1 MAKDKIPTSRV
12 GRTAKIGGLAAG
24 QAIRQAGTHAANIA
38 RTKDGRDAALE
49 RRHVEAA
56 EQIVAALGTM
66 KGAAMKVGQV
76 MSFLDVGLVPE
87 EYREEFQRKL
97 AALRDAAPT
106 VTFKDMGK
114 VIEEEL
120 EDPLHELFAEFDQ
133 TPIAAASI
141 GQVYRARLR
150 DGREVAVKVQYPG
163 VAAAVRADMQN
174 LGLILRLAKRIAP
187 GMDPKAIG
195 EEIRERIHEELD
207 YELEAQNQRSLARI
221 FRGHPFIV
229 VPDVVGSLSRE
240 RVLVTEYV
248 HGTGFEELKSRSQAE
263 RDRLGEIM
271 FRFYFGCLYRH
282 HQFSGDP
289 HPGNSMLLD
298 DGRVAFFDFGLFKRM
313 PPGTVELEIIGARAV
328 IEGDTETLMRVGTE
342 TGFFPEPEK
351 FKPERV
357 LEHFRAATSW
367 YTVDEYVELAPELAT
382 QVMIDMSDPRSQYFG
397 QLRHESA
404 PPDHIFGRRMEVLTL
419 AVIAQLHA
427 RGNFHRIAREWFYSD
442 PPATEL
448 GRQEVEFFRRSGP
461 PSSSGPRPRAPRGDD
476 SARAPRERPRH
487 TR

>member
-1 MAKDKIPTSRV
+1 MARDKIPTSRV
-12 GRTAKIGGLAAG
+12 GRTARISGLAAG
-24 QAIRQAGTHAANIA
+24 QAIRQAGTHAANVA
-38 RTKDGRDAALE
+38 RTKEGRDAALE

-56 EQIVAALGTM
+56 EQIVVALGTM
-66 KGAAMKVGQV
+66 KGVAMKLGQV

-97 AALRDAAPT
+97 GALRDAAPT
-106 VTFKDMGK
+106 VTFKDMRK

-120 EDPLHELFAEFDQ
+120 EEPVEDVFEELDEE
-133 TPIAAASI
+133 PIAAASI
-141 GQVYRARLR
+141 GQVYWARLAG
-150 DGREVAVKVQYPG
+150 GRPVAVKVQYPG

-187 GMDPKAIG
+187 GVDPKAIG
-195 EEIRERIHEELD
+195 EEIRERIEEELD
-207 YELEAQNQRSLARI
+207 YELEAQNQRGLARI

-229 VPDVVGSLSRE
+229 VPDVITSLSRE

-248 HGTGFEELKSRSQAE
+248 RGTGFEELKGYPQAQ
-263 RDRLGEIM
+263 RDRFAEII

-313 PPGTVELEIIGARAV
+313 PSGAVELEIAAQRAV
-328 IEGDTETLMRVGTE
+328 IEGDTETVMRLGADS
-342 TGFFPEPEK
+342 GLLPEPEK
-351 FKPERV
+351 FNPARV

-367 YTVDEYVELAPELAT
+367 YTVDEYVELTPAWAT
-382 QVMIDMSDPRSQYFG
+382 RVMIDMGDPRSEYFG
-397 QLRHESA
+397 QMRHESA

-427 RGNFHRIAREWFYSD
+427 RGNFHRIAREWFYGAE
-442 PPATEL
+442 PETEL
-448 GRQEVEFFRRSGP
+448 GRQEAAFY
-461 PSSSGPRPRAPRGDD
+461 
-476 SARAPRERPRH
+476 ARAAA
-487 TR
+487 